1 MSFDRLERSAPGWQH
16 WAILAAGGVAVAYGV
31 SRLRA
36 RNGHS
41 GTRTALSGDRGLHV
55 RESVRVEKPLDEV
68 YRFWRQPEHLPR
80 VMDRAEIINEIPDK
94 VIGWRSA
101 PASNITAAGAIR
113 FEPARGGRSTQ
124 VSVHLQYAPTAGR
137 AGALVASMLGREP
150 SQTVREDLR
159 RVKQLLEAGESPRA
173 TAEAGGA
180 RR

>member
-1 MSFDRLERSAPGWQH
+1 MSLDTVERTAPGWQH
-16 WAILAAGGVAVAYGV
+16 WALLAASGVLVAYGV
-31 SRLRA
+31 NRVRS

-41 GTRTALSGDRGLHV
+41 DTRTALSGDRGLHV

-80 VMDRAEIINEIPDK
+80 VMDRAEIINEVPEK

-101 PASNITAAGAIR
+101 PASNITAAGSIQ
-113 FEPARGGRSTQ
+113 FEPVRGGRSTQ
-124 VSVHLQYAPTAGR
+124 VSVHLQYART
-137 AGALVASMLGREP
+137 LGRKP

-173 TAEAGGA
+173 TAEAGEA